1 MKKVI
6 IFFTILSGLFFGCSN
21 ISETDI
27 SNNERIFTEGNN
39 SNKLRNQF
47 KTALENEIVSSSR
60 NCASIDS
67 EENSIIFELP
77 NDTTA
82 TEFLIENGIV
92 SDKSE
97 KYFYEVESVI
107 NNESLST
114 EDIISNIEN
123 IEMSAISDLTAEEY
137 KIFLNFSEMS
147 IAVLDYYSED
157 NEANRSIKSWFKK
170 NRKKIK
176 CAVIS
181 GALGA
186 CVGAFVGSLTGGITL
201 PVVGTIPGGVVGA
214 VSVGATSAI
223 AGWNSEKITIKKG
236 GDDRE

>member
-1 MKKVI
+1 MAYFTVKCFVKEFLMKKVI
-6 IFFTILSGLFFGCSN
+6 IFFAILSGLFFGCSN

-27 SNNERIFTEGNN
+27 SNSESTSIESNN

-60 NCASIDS
+60 NCAAVDS

-82 TEFLIENGIV
+82 TEFLIENGII
-92 SDKSE
+92 SNKSE

-107 NNESLST
+107 NNDSLSA

-123 IEMSAISDLTAEEY
+123 IEMSAISDLTSEEY

-147 IAVLDYYSED
+147 IAVLDCYSED
-157 NEANRSIKSWFKK
+157 NETNRSIKSWFKK

-181 GALGA
+181 
-186 CVGAFVGSLTGGITL
+186 VH
-201 PVVGTIPGGVVGA
+201 
-214 VSVGATSAI
+214 
-223 AGWNSEKITIKKG
+223 
-236 GDDRE
+236 